1 MTTMTSTLTPIDL
14 YDMTS
19 MILSSPRALRVIKA
33 QLRDFR
39 IVSGKELS
47 DHRMSLDRY
56 RSAYVR
62 IGYQPGVLIEKV
74 FNEDECPLPV
84 SSLHPWPEAGF
95 VIGLFASTLARVF
108 EWQSFELQDLDGN
121 VLRAATPWEAC
132 KAWCSKDG
140 VLDGHFVCPTL

>member
-1 MTTMTSTLTPIDL
+1 MTTMTRIDL
-14 YDMTS
+14 YDMTNT
-19 MILSSPRALRVIKA
+19 ILSSPRAMRVIKA

-39 IVSGKELS
+39 IVSGKELA

-62 IGYQPGVLIEKV
+62 IGYQSGVPIEKV
-74 FNEDECPLPV
+74 FGEDECPLPEHF
-84 SSLHPWPEAGF
+84 LTPWENEDF
-95 VIGLFASTLARVF
+95 VIGLFASTLAKVF

-132 KAWCSKDG
+132 RAWCNEG
-140 VLDGHFVCPTL
+140 GILDGHYVCPTL